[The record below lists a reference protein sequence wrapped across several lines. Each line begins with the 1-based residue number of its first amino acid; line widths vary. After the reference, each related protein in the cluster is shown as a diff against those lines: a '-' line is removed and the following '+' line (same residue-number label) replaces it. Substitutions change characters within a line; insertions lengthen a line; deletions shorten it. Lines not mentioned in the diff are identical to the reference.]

1 MRWTPVVLL
10 FIAIAVAVIVA
21 RGLPEDTANT
31 RDPNAK
37 PTPVDAAAEAAA
49 PTTKSE

>member
-10 FIAIAVAVIVA
+10 LIAIAVAVIVA
-21 RGLPEDTANT
+21 RGLPEDTNNV

-37 PTPVDAAAEAAA
+37 ETPVDDAARAVA
-49 PTTKSE
+49 PASD